1 MGGGK
6 RGGGKS
12 KRGISFNEIN
22 RSVMTLFFSINTRS
36 ITMSNIQ
43 QLQIK
48 QDIDSLVLWMKE
60 VTDQPRLQTLEQK
73 LKYLTKLLESS

>member
-1 MGGGK
+1 
-6 RGGGKS
+6 
-12 KRGISFNEIN
+12 
-22 RSVMTLFFSINTRS
+22 
-36 ITMSNIQ
+36 MSNIQ